1 MNWKKKVRIFR
12 NNTKALSYYRRKRV
26 ILPGLPSY
34 IWIEPTNYCNLSCI
48 MCPTG
53 AGKVHVK
60 RGYMKL
66 ELFKNIID
74 EIHPH
79 TSTIVLA
86 LSGESLMHPDLLE
99 MIHYAEG
106 HQVKVL
112 LNTNATLI
120 GREKASR
127 LLESGISY
135 ISFAFD
141 GYTKSMYEKARR
153 GADFEKTLDN
163 ILGFLQMKKEMNLK
177 KPYTV
182 LSILNLNIEDTPDRE
197 KKEFLKKFDTLIDDI
212 HIREVNSWGNV
223 FKETKDFPFEKFTES
238 GTPCGR
244 LWNTIGITWNGEV
257 VPCTYNMNH
266 DYPLGNMQNLSLK
279 KIWNSPRLLQ
289 LRQAMIDGNYLEYS
303 PLCENCT
310 IVGTPKILGIP
321 AGLRITLSDSL
332 ENFFGYGFQKKA
344 IKLASRLRKDKFA
357 FRQIR

>member
-1 MNWKKKVRIFR
+1 
-12 NNTKALSYYRRKRV
+12 
-26 ILPGLPSY
+26 
-34 IWIEPTNYCNLSCI
+34 
-48 MCPTG
+48 MCPNG

-66 ELFKNIID
+66 ELFKKIID

-79 TSTIVLA
+79 TSTVVLA
-86 LSGESLMHPDLLE
+86 LSGESLLHPDLFD
-99 MIHYAEG
+99 MIHYTEE

-120 GREKASR
+120 DREKAIR
-127 LLESGISY
+127 LLESEISY

-141 GYTKSMYEKARR
+141 GYTKSMYEKVRK
-153 GADFEKTLDN
+153 GADFEETLEN
-163 ILGFLQMKKEMNLK
+163 ILFFLRLKKEKKLK

-182 LSILNLNIEDTPDRE
+182 LSILNLNIEDSQNK
-197 KKEFLKKFDTLIDDI
+197 KKEEFLNKFDTLIDDI
-212 HIREVNSWGNV
+212 HLREVNSWGNV
-223 FKETKDFPFEKFTES
+223 FKETLDFTFTKFTGK

-244 LWNTIGITWNGEV
+244 LWNTIGIAWDGEV

-266 DYPLGNMQNLSLK
+266 DYPLGNIQDMPME
-279 KIWNSPRLLQ
+279 KIWNSPRLVQ
-289 LRQAMIDGNYLEYS
+289 LRQAMIDGNYLECS

-321 AGLRITLSDSL
+321 TGLRITLSDSL

-344 IKLASRLRKDKFA
+344 IKLASLLRKDKFA
-357 FRQIR
+357 FKQVK

>member
-1 MNWKKKVRIFR
+1 VNWKKKVRIFR
-12 NNTKALSYYRRKRV
+12 NNLKALSYYRKKRV
-26 ILPGLPSY
+26 VLPVNPSY
-34 IWIEPTNYCNLSCI
+34 IWIEPTNHCNLNCI
-48 MCPTG
+48 MCPNG

-66 ELFKNIID
+66 ELFKNII
-74 EIHPH
+74 EKIHPH
-79 TSTIVLA
+79 TSTVVLA
-86 LSGESLMHPDLLE
+86 LSGESLLHPDLFE
-99 MIHYAEG
+99 MIRYAEE

-120 GREKASR
+120 DREKAIR

-141 GYTKSMYEKARR
+141 GTTKSMYENVRK
-153 GADFEKTLDN
+153 GANFEETLNN
-163 ILGFLQMKKEMNLK
+163 ILFFLELKKEKKLK

-182 LSILNLNIEDTPDRE
+182 LSILDLHIEDSQND
-197 KKEFLKKFDTLIDDI
+197 KKEEFFSKFDTLIDDI

-223 FKETKDFPFEKFTES
+223 FKETQDFNFTKFTGE

-244 LWNTIGITWNGEV
+244 LWNTVGIAWDGEV

-266 DYPLGNMQNLSLK
+266 DYPLGNIQDMRLK
-279 KIWNSPRLLQ
+279 EIWN
-289 LRQAMIDGNYLEYS
+289 MIDGNYLEYS

-321 AGLRITLSDSL
+321 TGLRITLADSI
-332 ENFFGYGFQKKA
+332 ENFLGYRFQKKA

-357 FRQIR
+357 FSQVK

>member
-1 MNWKKKVRIFR
+1 
-12 NNTKALSYYRRKRV
+12 
-26 ILPGLPSY
+26 
-34 IWIEPTNYCNLSCI
+34 
-48 MCPTG
+48 MCPIG

-60 RGYMKL
+60 RGTMKL
-66 ELFKNIID
+66 ELFKSIID

-79 TSTIVLA
+79 TSTVVLA
-86 LSGESLMHPDLLE
+86 FSGESLLHPDVFE
-99 MIHYAEG
+99 MIQYAQEN
-106 HQVKVL
+106 QIKVL

-120 GREKASR
+120 DKEKAKK

-153 GADFEKTLDN
+153 GADFEKTLEN
-163 ILGFLQMKKEMNLK
+163 ILVFLRLKKEIKQK

-182 LSILNLNIEDTPDRE
+182 LSILNLNIDNPSDRV

-212 HIREVNSWGNV
+212 QLREVNSWGNV
-223 FKETKDFPFEKFTES
+223 FKGTKDFQYAEFTGT

-244 LWNTIGITWNGEV
+244 LWSTIGITWDGEV

-266 DYPLGNMQNLSLK
+266 DYPLGNIKDKPLK
-279 KIWNSPRLLQ
+279 EIWNSPKLIQ
-289 LRQAMIDGNYLEYS
+289 LRQAMIDGSYLEKS

-344 IKLASRLRKDKFA
+344 LKFASRLKKDKFA
-357 FRQIR
+357 HRQLK

>member
-1 MNWKKKVRIFR
+1 
-12 NNTKALSYYRRKRV
+12 
-26 ILPGLPSY
+26 
-34 IWIEPTNYCNLSCI
+34 
-48 MCPTG
+48 MCPNG

-66 ELFKNIID
+66 ELFKKIID

-79 TSTIVLA
+79 TSTIVMA
-86 LSGESLMHPDLLE
+86 LSGESLLHPDLIE
-99 MIHYAEG
+99 MIQYAEE
-106 HQVKVL
+106 HQIKAS

-120 GREKASR
+120 DREKAIR
-127 LLESGISY
+127 LLESGVSY

-141 GYTKSMYEKARR
+141 GTTKSMYEKVRK
-153 GADFEKTLDN
+153 GADFEETLKN
-163 ILGFLQMKKEMNLK
+163 ILFFLQLKKEKNQK

-182 LSILNLNIEDTPDRE
+182 LSILDLNIEDCSEDE
-197 KKEFLKKFDTLIDDI
+197 KKEFLNKFDTLIDDI

-223 FKETKDFPFEKFTES
+223 FMETSDFNFTKFTGD

-244 LWNTIGITWNGEV
+244 LWNTIGIAWDGEV

-266 DYPLGNMQNLSLK
+266 DYPLGNIQKIPMKN
-279 KIWNSPRLLQ
+279 IWNSPRLIQ
-289 LRQAMIDGNYLEYS
+289 LRQAMIDGNYLECS

-321 AGLRITLSDSL
+321 AGLRATLADSL

-357 FRQIR
+357 YKQVK